1 MIHCRFSFLDYYRC
15 TGILHAQPADSTL
28 DCSRRQ
34 ERSRSFGC
42 LTGAQSDPRKNWD
55 EVSSPPPPP
64 PTPRGGHH
72 SSRPASPPP
81 TPASGT
87 RRRALPP
94 ATMPDPPASEAG
106 RAVRRRHGPPAAPFY
121 MHDLVTRPDC
131 GPRPARGPCRS
142 GPGRK
147 RARVRYR
154 ASARS
159 PLCVGA
165 SAGALSAVAGRSP
178 NERRAAAAGAAHPPL
193 PRLCRSRP
201 ARRVRQWPSD
211 GLGLGYPP
219 GLPGRGW
226 RTGLAEPRR
235 VAGPS
240 DSRLA
245 TRLK

>member
-87 RRRALPP
+87 RRRALPL
-94 ATMPDPPASEAG
+94 ATTPDPPE
-106 RAVRRRHGPPAAPFY
+106 R
-121 MHDLVTRPDC
+121 
-131 GPRPARGPCRS
+131 PRPGERCAGATAPPPVLSTCMILSQDQTAARGPHEDHAARDRAGN
-142 GPGRK
+142 GPGSDIGRPQGRLCAWG
-147 RARVRYR
+147 RAPGPFPLLRAAVRT
-154 ASARS
+154 
-159 PLCVGA
+159 
-165 SAGALSAVAGRSP
+165 SAGPPQPAQRTRPCRVFAGAALRGAFGSGLPMDSDSAT
-178 NERRAAAAGAAHPPL
+178 RRACRAAAGA
-193 PRLCRSRP
+193 
-201 ARRVRQWPSD
+201 QGWPSRAES
-211 GLGLGYPP
+211 
-219 GLPGRGW
+219 RG
-226 RTGLAEPRR
+226 
-235 VAGPS
+235 
-240 DSRLA
+240 LA
-245 TRLK
+245 TRDLRLG